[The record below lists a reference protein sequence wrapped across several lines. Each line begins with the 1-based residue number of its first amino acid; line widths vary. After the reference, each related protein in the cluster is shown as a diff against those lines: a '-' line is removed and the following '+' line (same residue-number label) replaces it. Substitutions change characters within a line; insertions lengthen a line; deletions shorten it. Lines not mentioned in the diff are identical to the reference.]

1 MEVRRLVPTDAAR
14 MWHLRLE
21 ALQQAPAAFGEHQ
34 EEHLRMTIESAASR
48 LALEESFIYGAFDGG
63 ALIGMAGFYRNQQ
76 MKRRHKGHIWGVY
89 VQPQYRGHGVSRK
102 LMTALIGAAKSLP
115 GLEEILLS
123 VTQPEARE
131 LYVSLG
137 FWPYGKERRA
147 LIVNGQPVDEEF
159 LSLIL

>member
-1 MEVRRLVPTDAAR
+1 
-14 MWHLRLE
+14 
-21 ALQQAPAAFGEHQ
+21 
-34 EEHLRMTIESAASR
+34 
-48 LALEESFIYGAFDGG
+48 
-63 ALIGMAGFYRNQQ
+63 
-76 MKRRHKGHIWGVY
+76 
-89 VQPQYRGHGVSRK
+89 
-102 LMTALIGAAKSLP
+102 MTALIGAAKSLP

-131 LYVSLG
+131 LYASLG